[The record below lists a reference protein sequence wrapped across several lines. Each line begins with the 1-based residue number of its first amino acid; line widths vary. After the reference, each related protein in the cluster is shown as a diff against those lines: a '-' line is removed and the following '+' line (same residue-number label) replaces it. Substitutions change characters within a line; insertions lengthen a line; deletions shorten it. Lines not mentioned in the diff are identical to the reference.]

1 MSHTPKDSS
10 FPEFLHKNLMSL
22 SYKDLEFY
30 LTRDKY
36 KTNML
41 DYHISD
47 LFSKGRKGKGEKL
60 FVYVGITLETQ
71 NNIPLTFPHLQ
82 YLARI
87 HHKASLKHL
96 CSALQW

>member
-47 LFSKGRKGKGEKL
+47 LFSKGRKGKGELMSERACERVDGKGGAMCQ
-60 FVYVGITLETQ
+60 V
-71 NNIPLTFPHLQ
+71 N
-82 YLARI
+82 
-87 HHKASLKHL
+87 
-96 CSALQW
+96 